1 MTYTG
6 IKTAQGSGV
15 GMIRA
20 CSHCGTEIRKIEV
33 RGVTE
38 DPVYCAHCGNKL
50 RQIPSG
56 FPADKLVEI
65 LNNVVSPESVV
76 AEAGRKG
83 TKDA

>member
-6 IKTAQGSGV
+6 IKIAQGSGV

-33 RGVTE
+33 RGVAE
-38 DPVYCAHCGNKL
+38 DPVYCAHCGHKL

-56 FPADKLVEI
+56 FPSDKLAEI
-65 LNNVVSPESVV
+65 LNNAVAPESIT
-76 AEAGRKG
+76 AEADKKEA
-83 TKDA
+83 KDA